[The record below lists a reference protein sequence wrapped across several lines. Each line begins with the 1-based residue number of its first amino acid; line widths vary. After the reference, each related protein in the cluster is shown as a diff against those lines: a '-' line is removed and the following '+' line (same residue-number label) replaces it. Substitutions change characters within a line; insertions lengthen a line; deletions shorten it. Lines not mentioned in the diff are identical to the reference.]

1 MSGAGYRPCVVIPV
15 YNHRNT
21 VRATVASV
29 AGYGVPVYL
38 VDDGSDEATREELVR
53 IGGEFALVRLSRL
66 PRNSGKGSAVIV
78 AMQRAR
84 AEGMTHALQIDADGQ
99 HDVRDVP
106 RFLERGELNPEAVI
120 CGQPVFDDSA
130 PRSRRYG
137 RYISHF
143 WVWVETLS
151 FAIKDAM
158 CGFRLYPLHATG
170 ELIER
175 GLIPLRM
182 DFDIAIV
189 VRLAWRG
196 VPVENLSTRVVYP
209 AGGLSH
215 FDRVRDNLRI
225 SRTHARL
232 LCGMLLRL
240 PLLLWRRLAP
250 AAPRP

>member
-1 MSGAGYRPCVVIPV
+1 V
-15 YNHRNT
+15 
-21 VRATVASV
+21 
-29 AGYGVPVYL
+29 
-38 VDDGSDEATREELVR
+38 VDDGSDEATRDELSR
-53 IGGEFALVRLSRL
+53 IARDYALVRLSRL
-66 PRNSGKGSAVIV
+66 ERNSGKGSAVMC

-84 AEGMTHALQIDADGQ
+84 AEGMTHALQVDADGQ
-99 HDVRDVP
+99 HDVRDIP
-106 RFLERGELNPEAVI
+106 RFLERGERHPDAVI

-130 PRSRRYG
+130 PPSRRYG

-158 CGFRLYPLHATG
+158 CGFRLYPLRPTG

-182 DFDIAIV
+182 DFDIAII

-215 FDRVRDNLRI
+215 FDLLRDNLRI
-225 SRTHARL
+225 SRTHVRL
-232 LCGMLLRL
+232 VCGMLLRL
-240 PLLLWRRLAP
+240 PLLLWRKLSP
-250 AAPRP
+250 AATHP